1 MSTGGSTRAIIAALI
16 ANLGI
21 AIAKF
26 GGFLFTGSSS
36 MLAES
41 IHSVADTGN

>member
-1 MSTGGSTRAIIAALI
+1 MAGNSNRAIIAALI

-26 GGFLFTGSSS
+26 AGFLITASS
-36 MLAES
+36 
-41 IHSVADTGN
+41 

>member
-1 MSTGGSTRAIIAALI
+1 MSAEGSTRAIITALG

-21 AIAKF
+21 ATTKF
-26 GGFLFTGSSS
+26 VAFLLTGSSS

-41 IHSVADTGN
+41 IHSVAAAG